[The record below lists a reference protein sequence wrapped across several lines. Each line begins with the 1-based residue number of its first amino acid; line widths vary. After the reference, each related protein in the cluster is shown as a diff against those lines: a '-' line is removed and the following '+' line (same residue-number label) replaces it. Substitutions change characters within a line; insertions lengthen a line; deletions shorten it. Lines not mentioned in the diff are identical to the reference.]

1 MFDKDSSD
9 HIEVNELYLML
20 DSLSLSDKI
29 AVIYEG
35 EIVGVLDAKDATE
48 NELGLLMSGAK
59 KGDLP
64 DYE

>member
-29 AVIYEG
+29 EDRLVMM
-35 EIVGVLDAKDATE
+35 LFRLFDRD
-48 NELGLLMSGAK
+48 
-59 KGDLP
+59 D
-64 DYE
+64 